1 MDKTQLPKNFGLFY
15 TSFAEDYIGSNK
27 GRKNVL
33 YATLKWTMESIAPR
47 FWTFPYFFTE
57 DYKGISEGVK
67 VSYMPPKMDKSQLPQ
82 DFGLFRTF
90 FCRRL
95 SRE

>member
-1 MDKTQLPKNFGLFY
+1 MDKTQLPKNFGLFH

-27 GRKNVL
+27 GLKNVL

-67 VSYMPPKMDKSQLPQ
+67 VSYMAPKNGQNSTAPRFWTFPYFFLPK
-82 DFGLFRTF
+82 TI
-90 FCRRL
+90 
-95 SRE
+95 